1 MTNTKKPMTVTD
13 AMDLLNQIDTTPG
26 IQKKRIRKKKETP
39 VNIELI
45 IEESASCNEA
55 NDTVMDELEE
65 TTDTPSTPVESVYE
79 NTFSPPPSSLY
90 LPDEPIE
97 IQELSQPQ
105 PPVIINIPTVDSE
118 SNLVD
123 KNKKRGR
130 KSKGG
135 KLIHKS
141 SIHDSTTVVNSN
153 IILHLKCSLKDI
165 HDYDDYDYIH
175 DPLKYNPSIPPE
187 IMMYNENDTQ
197 FTSYNE
203 DHMAR
208 TGHTLASSSTT
219 MSTPAST
226 GPFSLNTDN
235 RFAYKEN
242 ICSKCYGSLTTTG
255 KGYSGAGA
263 TTTAGT
269 TTCATTGAT
278 ATATAGAIIS
288 IDNGGRGMASN
299 VEREPSV
306 ISALKPIDSNTVITM
321 KPGTQSID
329 DDEPID
335 IKDVNTK
342 LKQLRIQLYKNE
354 MHEKKS
360 ACFWCT
366 YEFDNPPSYILKY
379 EMDGTICGYG
389 SFCRPE
395 CGVGFLMKEPIDDST
410 KFERYQLMNQIYG
423 KVYGYKKNIKPAP
436 NPYYLLDKYYGNLS
450 IQQYRKLL
458 KTEHMLLVIDKPLT
472 RILPELHD
480 DNDEFIL
487 NIYGGGDTK
496 SSQSRQTGGGVYKVK
511 RQSEKKQG
519 PTKNSIIRDKFGL
532 NN

>member
-1 MTNTKKPMTVTD
+1 MNITNTKKTSTVTD
-13 AMDLLNQIDTTPG
+13 AMDLLNQIDTTNG
-26 IQKKRIRKKKETP
+26 TQKKRVRKKKETP
-39 VNIELI
+39 VNIQLI
-45 IEESASCNEA
+45 IEESAASACA
-55 NDTVMDELEE
+55 GDESEIQI
-65 TTDTPSTPVESVYE
+65 TSTDTDAPLPLEPEYSYE
-79 NTFSPPPSSLY
+79 NTFSPPPSS
-90 LPDEPIE
+90 PEPADPIVVE
-97 IQELSQPQ
+97 RTPL
-105 PPVIINIPTVDSE
+105 PTVDSE
-118 SNLVD
+118 SNLAD

-141 SIHDSTTVVNSN
+141 SIHDSPTAVNTN

-165 HDYDDYDYIH
+165 HDYDDYDYIQ
-175 DPLKYNPSIPPE
+175 DPLKYNPTIPPE

-208 TGHTLASSSTT
+208 PVLASAAASTT
-219 MSTPAST
+219 MCSAVS
-226 GPFSLNTDN
+226 GLNSDN

-242 ICSKCYGSLTTTG
+242 ICSKCYGSLTTNG
-255 KGYSGAGA
+255 KGGGSGGASGGAGGSEGIVNISEGGG
-263 TTTAGT
+263 AGE
-269 TTCATTGAT
+269 
-278 ATATAGAIIS
+278 S
-288 IDNGGRGMASN
+288 
-299 VEREPSV
+299 SV
-306 ISALKPIDSNTVITM
+306 IPALKPIDSNTVVTT
-321 KPGTQSID
+321 KSGTQSID

-366 YEFDNPPSYILKY
+366 YEFDNPPCYILKY

-487 NIYGGGDTK
+487 NIYGGGDAK

-532 NN
+532 NP

>member
-1 MTNTKKPMTVTD
+1 MNSAKMTNTKKPTTVTD
-13 AMDLLNQIDTTPG
+13 AMDLLNQIDTTNS

-97 IQELSQPQ
+97 TQELSQPQPQ

-118 SNLVD
+118 SNLAD

-141 SIHDSTTVVNSN
+141 SIHDSPAIVNSN

-165 HDYDDYDYIH
+165 HDYDDYDYIQ
-175 DPLKYNPSIPPE
+175 DPLKYNPTIPPE

-208 TGHTLASSSTT
+208 TCPALALASTTASIST
-219 MSTPAST
+219 SASAA
-226 GPFSLNTDN
+226 PFALNSEN

-255 KGYSGAGA
+255 KG
-263 TTTAGT
+263 
-269 TTCATTGAT
+269 CATAST
-278 ATATAGAIIS
+278 S
-288 IDNGGRGMASN
+288 IDNGGIDNN
-299 VEREPSV
+299 VEGEGESSV
-306 ISALKPIDSNTVITM
+306 IPALKPIDSNTVITT
-321 KPGTQSID
+321 KPGAQSID

>member
-1 MTNTKKPMTVTD
+1 MPDEN
-13 AMDLLNQIDTTPG
+13 IS
-26 IQKKRIRKKKETP
+26 QKKRIRRKKETSP
-39 VNIELI
+39 NIQI
-45 IEESASCNEA
+45 VIEESVSC
-55 NDTVMDELEE
+55 DGT
-65 TTDTPSTPVESVYE
+65 TPVDSMGSLTEDSPYE
-79 NTFSPPPSSLY
+79 NTFSIDTPMPAPESPSISSVISEFVTMYNDEPETSPESQPSS
-90 LPDEPIE
+90 
-97 IQELSQPQ
+97 S
-105 PPVIINIPTVDSE
+105 VVPTVVAPVSDNNVNS
-118 SNLVD
+118 
-123 KNKKRGR
+123 KKRGR

-141 SIHDSTTVVNSN
+141 AVNDTSSSINTN
-153 IILHLKCSLKDI
+153 IILHLKCSMKDI
-165 HDYDDYDYIH
+165 QEYDEYDYIQ
-175 DPLKYNPSIPPE
+175 DPLKYNPTIPPE

-197 FTSYNE
+197 FSSYN
-203 DHMAR
+203 DD
-208 TGHTLASSSTT
+208 SSS
-219 MSTPAST
+219 SQIRSIQQSAAGISPPIS
-226 GPFSLNTDN
+226 SVWKSDH

-242 ICSKCYGSLTTTG
+242 ICSKCYGSLT
-255 KGYSGAGA
+255 A
-263 TTTAGT
+263 TSKSTA
-269 TTCATTGAT
+269 AT
-278 ATATAGAIIS
+278 I
-288 IDNGGRGMASN
+288 
-299 VEREPSV
+299 VEDHV
-306 ISALKPIDSNTVITM
+306 IPALKPIDSTTVVTV
-321 KPGTQSID
+321 KDSSTE

-335 IKDVNTK
+335 IKDVNAK

-366 YEFDNPPSYILKY
+366 YEFDNPPCYILKY

-395 CGVGFLMKEPIDDST
+395 CGVGFLMKENIDDST

-487 NIYGGGDTK
+487 NIYGGGDAK
-496 SSQSRQTGGGVYKVK
+496 LSQGGQTGGGVYKVK

-532 NN
+532 H

>member
-1 MTNTKKPMTVTD
+1 MNSTKMTNTKKPLTVTD
-13 AMDLLNQIDTTPG
+13 AMDLLNQIDTTNG

-45 IEESASCNEA
+45 IEESASCNEVM
-55 NDTVMDELEE
+55 DTVMDELEE

-90 LPDEPIE
+90 LPIE
-97 IQELSQPQ
+97 FQESQESSQPQ
-105 PPVIINIPTVDSE
+105 PPAIIPTVDSE
-118 SNLVD
+118 SNLAD

-141 SIHDSTTVVNSN
+141 SIHDSTAVVNSN

-197 FTSYNE
+197 FSSYNE

-208 TGHTLASSSTT
+208 TGPALASSSTT

-242 ICSKCYGSLTTTG
+242 ICSKCYGSLTTIG
-255 KGYSGAGA
+255 KGCSSTGTGTGTGTSA
-263 TTTAGT
+263 TTST
-269 TTCATTGAT
+269 
-278 ATATAGAIIS
+278 S
-288 IDNGGRGMASN
+288 IDNGGRGRGIDNAEGEGES
-299 VEREPSV
+299 SV
-306 ISALKPIDSNTVITM
+306 IPALKPIDSNTVVTM